1 MSWLDRSSRSLSFAN
16 REGIEP
22 YDFTLRRS
30 RARRGVSAMV
40 RVKNEEAKLAHC
52 LRSILPVFDEIIL
65 VDNRS
70 TDGTLDIAQGIRER
84 HDPRGKLRIFSYPYK
99 LARFG
104 PEHDATPED
113 SIHSAVYYTNWSL
126 SHCTRRYVC
135 KWDGDMLLR
144 REARGPFRAFLNRL
158 QLRRRRCWTLAG
170 QTVYRD
176 AGGEFLLARGEVN
189 REIEVFPCGYEC
201 RFTKSAHWELLTRPA
216 GMSVGDF
223 TPVCF
228 YELKFVDE
236 AEFSHWSTTDWP
248 SERKRREWDNFHRV
262 KSGRLDPALFEELD
276 STFLDD
282 QIS

>member
-1 MSWLDRSSRSLSFAN
+1 MSWLERPSRSMSFAN

-30 RARRGVSAMV
+30 HARRGVSAMV
-40 RVKNEEAKLAHC
+40 RVKNEGAKLSHC
-52 LRSILPVFDEIIL
+52 LRSILPVFNEIVL

-70 TDGTLDIAQGIRER
+70 DDGTLEIAHGIKEH
-84 HDPRGKLRIFSYPYK
+84 HDPRGKLRVFSYPYK

-113 SIHSAVYYTNWSL
+113 SIHSAVYFTNWSL
-126 SHCTRRYVC
+126 SHCTRRYAC
-135 KWDGDMLLR
+135 KWDGDMVLR
-144 REARGPFRAFLNRL
+144 REARRSFRAFL
-158 QLRRRRCWTLAG
+158 RRIQVRKRRCWTLAG

-176 AGGEFLLARGEVN
+176 ARGEFLLARGEVN
-189 REIEVFPCGYEC
+189 REIEVFPCGFEC
-201 RFTKSAHWELLTRPA
+201 RFVKSEHWELLTRPPE
-216 GMSVGDF
+216 MRVGDF
-223 TPVCF
+223 SPVCF

-236 AEFSHWSTTDWP
+236 AEFSHWSTTEWP
-248 SERKRREWDNFHRV
+248 SERKQREWDNFHRV
-262 KSGRLDPALFEELD
+262 KSGRVDADGFHRLG